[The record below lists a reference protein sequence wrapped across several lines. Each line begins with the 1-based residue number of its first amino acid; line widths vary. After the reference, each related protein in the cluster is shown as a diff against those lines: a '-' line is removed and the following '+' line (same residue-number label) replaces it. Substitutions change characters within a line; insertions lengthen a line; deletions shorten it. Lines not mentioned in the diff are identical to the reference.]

1 MRNDNMGNNYT
12 LFSLRIPNELLEAIK
27 EVAKNALSTRRS
39 NTHSGNM
46 QRLKNKPA
54 TGIS

>member
-1 MRNDNMGNNYT
+1 MGNNYT